1 MMDLEQARSNMIEQ
15 QIRTWDVLDQRIL
28 ETLARV
34 KREDF
39 VPVNFRELAFA
50 DMNIPLGDG
59 EVMMQPKVEARLL
72 QALDPRP
79 GERVLEVGTG
89 SGHLTALLAS
99 LAGEVFSVEINPNF
113 AESARHKL
121 AAGGWSNVTVE
132 VGDAS
137 RGWPQH
143 EPYDAIVLTGSVA
156 AIGDAFRRSLAPG
169 GRLVAIV
176 GRPPVMEA
184 VLLQRMHGDG
194 WYRRSLFDTSLPPL
208 RNAEPEPAFV
218 F

>member
-39 VPVNFRELAFA
+39 VPANFRELAFA

-59 EVMMQPKVEARLL
+59 EVMMQPKVEARLV

-99 LAGEVFSVEINPNF
+99 LAGEVYSVEINPAF

-121 AAGGWSNVTVE
+121 TAGGWSNVTIE

-156 AIGDAFRRSLAPG
+156 EIDDAFRRSLAPG
-169 GRLVAIV
+169 GRLAAIV
-176 GRPPVMEA
+176 GTPPVMEA
-184 VLLQRMHGDG
+184 VLVRRLRGGG
-194 WYRRSLFDTSLPPL
+194 WDTRSLFDTSLAPL
-208 RNAEPEPAFV
+208 RNAEPVPAFV

>member
-1 MMDLEQARSNMIEQ
+1 MDLEQARSNMIEQ

-99 LAGEVFSVEINPNF
+99 LAGEVYSVEINPTF